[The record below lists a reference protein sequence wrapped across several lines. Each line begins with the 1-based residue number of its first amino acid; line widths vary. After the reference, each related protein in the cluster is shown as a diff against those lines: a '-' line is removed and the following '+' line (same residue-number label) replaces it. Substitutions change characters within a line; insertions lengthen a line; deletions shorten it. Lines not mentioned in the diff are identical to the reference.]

1 MSLTFLGFPQSL
13 RIFHSVNIKGKLLSH
28 FSNRNFVKA
37 TTKEVTEQLI
47 SRIIFRWERIFYDLW
62 IFFNYTKN
70 SWKRTVCMRKVDLK
84 ISSKIGRT
92 RCQTLWKSWNF
103 TLARKN
109 RENNVC
115 KWCVDFTK
123 FLRKNRKKKLS
134 ILWNLRP
141 THLVL
146 NQIVSCFHEI
156 LFKHPSFHVFLN
168 CEYILVPILPDMNSY
183 INNFFPLLGFLFL
196 IKFFCH
202 SMQSSVCTNYKL
214 VSECKNS
221 PNFILIGI
229 H

>member
-1 MSLTFLGFPQSL
+1 MCFLQQKQKIRENVQFAWEKWIWKFHAKLVGLDVKHSRNHGTFLSQEKK
-13 RIFHSVNIKGKLLSH
+13 I
-28 FSNRNFVKA
+28 VK
-37 TTKEVTEQLI
+37 TTYL
-47 SRIIFRWERIFYDLW
+47 Y
-62 IFFNYTKN
+62 
-70 SWKRTVCMRKVDLK
+70 
-84 ISSKIGRT
+84 
-92 RCQTLWKSWNF
+92 
-103 TLARKN
+103 
-109 RENNVC
+109 

-123 FLRKNRKKKLS
+123 FLRKNRKKKLPS
-134 ILWNLRP
+134 LTVKP

-146 NQIVSCFHEI
+146 NQINCRLVPRNMFEV
-156 LFKHPSFHVFLN
+156 SFHVFPH

-221 PNFILIGI
+221 PNFIFIWI